1 MFNNNLKTLRENKH
15 LSQRQVADHFKLK
28 YSTYNDWEQNNVML
42 SIKKADK
49 FALYYNVSLSTVLGI
64 DKNINDHQELKPFI
78 YDNLLKNLIE
88 LKDKNKDTYDT
99 IGKVLFCKR
108 QVVHRY
114 FTGQREIPSDVL
126 YKLAIYYKTD
136 IDTLC
141 GKK

>member
-1 MFNNNLKTLRENKH
+1 MFYNNLRILRESKN
-15 LSQRQVADHFKLK
+15 LTQRKIADHFKIK

-64 DKNINDHQELKPFI
+64 DKKINDHQKLKPFI

-88 LKDKNKDTYDT
+88 LKNKNKDTYET
-99 IGKVLFCKR
+99 IGKILYCKR

-126 YKLAIYYKTD
+126 YKLSNYYKID